1 MDPSVKS
8 FIYGKNDT
16 EKVVSIE
23 ISEDVATLYLA
34 DGTRKNGKNEFYALH
49 SEPIDDDVIHL
60 NGDLHYKFVKKFD
73 NSNDFRGHVAR
84 MKARNIDVFA
94 IWNPKESFMIKTGVT
109 YFKGMKPKDL
119 RVLSFDIE
127 TTGLDPSTNSVL
139 MISNTWRHP
148 DGHMERRL
156 FSIEEYNSE
165 KEMIYAWC
173 SYVNQ
178 CDPDVLV
185 NHNILGFDLP
195 FLNKRAGGLPIGR
208 GGENAYFNRHPSK
221 CRKDQ
226 SQSYD
231 YHDVLVRGREIV
243 DTFHLAIKYDV
254 AANYKTY
261 RLKDI
266 IKQEGLE
273 RQDREHFNF
282 QDKSTKKI
290 FEEFKAGNVEQWE
303 RFKTYA
309 EHDADDALALF
320 DLMIPPYFYFCQSV
334 PKTLQQ
340 VVSSGRSTGN
350 QINAFLIRSYLA
362 DKHSIPKASEVEGF
376 EGAIAIGNPGI
387 YKYVG
392 KVDVASLYP
401 SIIREYKVYDKFKDP
416 KAYFLKMVN
425 FFTLERLDNKR
436 RAKETGERHFKDLEQ
451 AQKII
456 INSAY
461 GFMGA
466 PGLNF
471 NSPANAALV
480 TRHGRDILMQGI
492 AWAEARGWTIVNA
505 DTDSFSFTT
514 GNRFPIGAFKAWIE
528 ELNSIFPE
536 KIRWEDDGTYTTFVV
551 LKIKNYIMQDAKTGK
566 LKIKGSCLKA
576 TNKERALQY
585 FIDKTIDL
593 LVEDKRDDVVNLYN
607 NLAVDCFRV
616 DKANITDWVT
626 KKTITKNVMTKTRAN
641 ERKIREAYEREGL
654 AVNEGD
660 KIFTYFKKD
669 GSLGIV
675 DYFDGDYDP
684 RKLLN
689 KLYSTAKV
697 FENVVPLKDFKKYQN
712 KREFVKL
719 EEVVNGRFQ
728 EHAST

>member
-1 MDPSVKS
+1 
-8 FIYGKNDT
+8 
-16 EKVVSIE
+16 
-23 ISEDVATLYLA
+23 
-34 DGTRKNGKNEFYALH
+34 
-49 SEPIDDDVIHL
+49 
-60 NGDLHYKFVKKFD
+60 
-73 NSNDFRGHVAR
+73 
-84 MKARNIDVFA
+84 
-94 IWNPKESFMIKTGVT
+94 
-109 YFKGMKPKDL
+109 
-119 RVLSFDIE
+119 
-127 TTGLDPSTNSVL
+127 
-139 MISNTWRHP
+139 MISNTFRHS
-148 DGHMERRL
+148 DGHVTRRL

-173 SYVNQ
+173 SFLRT
-178 CDPDVLV
+178 CDPDVLI

-195 FLNKRAGGLPIGR
+195 FLQRRAGSLPIGR
-208 GGENAYFNRHPSK
+208 GSEVAVFAKNPSR

-266 IKQEGLE
+266 VKQEGLE

-282 QDKSTKKI
+282 TDKSTKKI
-290 FEEFKAGNVEQWE
+290 YEEFLAGNNEQWE
-303 RFKTYA
+303 RFKIYA
-309 EHDADDALALF
+309 EHDADDSLALF

-362 DKHSIPKASEVEGF
+362 EKHSIPKGSDVEHF
-376 EGAIAIGNPGI
+376 QGADSSGTPGI
-387 YKYVG
+387 HKYVG

-401 SIIREYKVYDKFKDP
+401 SIILEYKIYDKIKDP
-416 KAYFLKMVN
+416 KGNFLKMVE
-425 FFTLERLDNKR
+425 FFTEERLRNKKLAR
-436 RAKETGERHFKDLEQ
+436 DTNDRKFKDLEQ

-480 TRHGRDILMQGI
+480 TRHGRDILAKGI
-492 AWAEARGWTIVNA
+492 KWAEDKGWTIVNS

-514 GNRFPIGAFKAWIE
+514 GGRFDSGMFRMWID
-528 ELNSIFPE
+528 ELNSLFPA

-551 LKIKNYIMQDAKTGK
+551 LKIKNYIMQDEKTGK

-576 TNKERALQY
+576 TNKERALQN
-585 FIDKTIDL
+585 FINETINL
-593 LVEDKRDDVVNLYN
+593 LITDNKSAVVTLYN
-607 NLAVDCFRV
+607 NMALSCFGV
-616 DKANITDWVT
+616 NEKNISEWVT
-626 KKTITKNVMTKTRAN
+626 KKAVTKNVMTKDRAN
-641 ERKIREAYEREGL
+641 ERKVREAYEREGL
-654 AVNEGD
+654 SVQEGD

-669 GSLGIV
+669 GSLGIMEK
-675 DYFDGDYDP
+675 FDGDYDP
-684 RKLLN
+684 KRLLAKLHA
-689 KLYSTAKV
+689 TAKV
-697 FENVVPLKDFKKYQN
+697 FENIIPLTEFKKFQN
-712 KREFVKL
+712 KKEYIQI
-719 EEVVNGRFQ
+719 EEQ
-728 EHAST
+728 TKQMEML